1 MPPGSAAAALLRPVS
16 IMSDAAWR
24 QVPAAAG
31 MNEAARLLQ
40 SYATDAGLIPL
51 ASEWWHF
58 NDLASASGVD
68 DSYTG
73 RFTLAAN
80 VGVAP

>member
-1 MPPGSAAAALLRPVS
+1 
-16 IMSDAAWR
+16 
-24 QVPAAAG
+24 

-80 VGVAP
+80 AGVAP

>member
-1 MPPGSAAAALLRPVS
+1 MPLDSAAAALSRPVS

-40 SYATDAGLIPL
+40 SYAADAGLTPL
-51 ASEWWHF
+51 ASEWRHF